1 MYTPGFAAP
10 EQYKGRENLGPWTDI
25 YSIGASIFACMA
37 GFAPQAADARLED
50 DRLVSAKKLWGGKY
64 SNELLEIVDWCLQ
77 MNYLDR
83 PQSVHSLQKALSPKV
98 PEPAPKAS
106 MLDNLKKS
114 LARIR
119 MR

>member
-1 MYTPGFAAP
+1 MLF
-10 EQYKGRENLGPWTDI
+10 R
-25 YSIGASIFACMA
+25 S
-37 GFAPQAADARLED
+37 
-50 DRLVSAKKLWGGKY
+50 
-64 SNELLEIVDWCLQ
+64 LEIVDWCLH

-98 PEPAPKAS
+98 PAIAPKAS